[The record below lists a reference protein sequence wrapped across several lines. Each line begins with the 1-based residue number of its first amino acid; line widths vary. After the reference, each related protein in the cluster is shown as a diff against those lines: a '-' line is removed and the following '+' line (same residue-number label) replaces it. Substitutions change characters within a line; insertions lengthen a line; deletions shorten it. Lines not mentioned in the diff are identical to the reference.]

1 MGWTSA
7 SSLARQSPPPGS
19 VALRRGVDQKEVTV
33 MGQTLRAAQ
42 KDELGPAAGKISKWV
57 DHVLGQNY
65 HKYSPSET
73 WSPALNVYEDSS
85 RYVVVVDLAGMRSD
99 GIDIQVDKGVM
110 TISGR
115 RPAPVLPDIGE
126 HMRMHIMEID
136 NGPFS
141 RTLKLPPTV
150 DAEAIEASYRSGLLW
165 IRIPKR
171 T

>member
-1 MGWTSA
+1 M
-7 SSLARQSPPPGS
+7 R
-19 VALRRGVDQKEVTV
+19 
-33 MGQTLRAAQ
+33 QTLRAAE
-42 KDELGPAAGKISKWV
+42 KDDLGPAARKVSKWV
-57 DHVLGQNY
+57 DHVLGRNY
-65 HKYSPSET
+65 HQYSPSET

-99 GIDIQVDKGVM
+99 GIDIRVDEGVM

-115 RPAPVLPDIGE
+115 RPAPTLPNIGE

-136 NGPFS
+136 NGPFR

-150 DAEAIEASYRSGLLW
+150 NAEAIEASYRSGLLW
-165 IRIPKR
+165 IRMPKG